1 VRGAPRTGRSL
12 DRGERRSWHP
22 RAGTNLRSLGIDRLR
37 AGLMWVN
44 FGGRKA
50 AAVAAEPT
58 DDLALARRSAA
69 DREAFGILYERHVRR
84 IYSYIYYRTGNH
96 HDAEDLTAR
105 VFQRAYG
112 HISEFTDRGVPFSA
126 WLYRIA
132 HNLVANWHRD
142 RSRRPT
148 VSLDDRAASG
158 VAGEHPEAQA
168 LASEEKSLLLEAVRR
183 LPADRQQLLILKFV
197 ERLSNSE
204 VGGIMGRTEGAV
216 KSLYHRTLNSLRE
229 ELDHLEE
236 KRREGS
242 NVTHPPR
249 PPSEGEPDS

>member
-1 VRGAPRTGRSL
+1 MS
-12 DRGERRSWHP
+12 
-22 RAGTNLRSLGIDRLR
+22 
-37 AGLMWVN
+37 
-44 FGGRKA
+44 
-50 AAVAAEPT
+50 AEPP

-69 DREAFGILYERHVRR
+69 DREAFGVLYERHVRR

-105 VFQRAYG
+105 VFQRAFG

-183 LPADRQQLLILKFV
+183 LPDDRQQLLILKFV

-204 VGGIMGRTEGAV
+204 VGEIMGRTEGAV
-216 KSLYHRTLNSLRE
+216 KSLYHRTLTSLRE
-229 ELDHLEE
+229 ELDQLEAE
-236 KRREGS
+236 RKGTGRAARGGA
-242 NVTHPPR
+242 P
-249 PPSEGEPDS
+249 EGEAGLPTDK